1 MFVNTTLYY
10 SAPAPRAQ
18 VHRENSSDPT
28 SPTWATSCQRMRQH
42 TSRATLRPMKHVS
55 QGKRLIR
62 IPIYVFFLGD
72 NPCHMKTWS
81 ATSGRVPTFRRNAA
95 SGKFWFPY
103 YKRWMTNS
111 EKPFGFDRLNFILDL
126 NYPLVDQWQWNDLL
140 PWPGPWAML
149 NWLSLSIVYYNNFK
163 HLNLWVG
170 PH

>member
-62 IPIYVFFLGD
+62 IPIYVFF
-72 NPCHMKTWS
+72 W
-81 ATSGRVPTFRRNAA
+81 ATTHAIWKHGLQRRVVCRHFDETLQVGNSGSLTTKGGWPIRR
-95 SGKFWFPY
+95 SHLVLILTKFYFGF
-103 YKRWMTNS
+103 
-111 EKPFGFDRLNFILDL
+111 ELPFGGSVTVKWFATMTRTMSNVE
-126 NYPLVDQWQWNDLL
+126 LVI
-140 PWPGPWAML
+140 
-149 NWLSLSIVYYNNFK
+149 IVNCV
-163 HLNLWVG
+163 L
-170 PH
+170 